1 MEGATSVV
9 HKLKNGWVRKTLK
22 RKAKKSNSHSAVKQI
37 EIQQW
42 SSKTLNPEN
51 GYKLLFTPEARVN
64 ANKNSILMK
73 EVDTSKPIHKIK
85 DAGLVKEILA
95 YFAAAKK
102 SGYYPSDFELYEQ
115 PDGRIALLDFD
126 KYGILTGSKRRA
138 SFPFR
143 GAIRLNE
150 APVEAIYTEDL
161 SEKIKNVMRGAG
173 RTRVNATRKR

>member
-1 MEGATSVV
+1 MEGATSIV

-22 RKAKKSNSHSAVKQI
+22 RKAKKSNSHSAAKQI

-42 SSKTLNPEN
+42 SARTLVPEN
-51 GYKLLFTPEARVN
+51 GFKLLFTPEAKRNN
-64 ANKNSILMK
+64 ANANSILMR
-73 EVDTSKPIHKIK
+73 EIDTSKPIEKIK

-115 PDGRIALLDFD
+115 PNGTVALLDFD
-126 KYGILTGSKRRA
+126 KYGILTASKRRA

-143 GAIRLNE
+143 GPVRLNE

-161 SEKIKNVMRGAG
+161 SEKIKGVMKGG
-173 RTRVNATRKR
+173 TRKRRSVH